1 MLEKREIRGPEAAE
15 GRMTAATACGTCGT
29 EPRLGARFCDACGSP
44 IAPATEHAEYKQ
56 VTVLFA
62 DVVHSMEI
70 AAAVDAERLREI
82 MTELVDRATAVVK
95 RYGGTVDKFTGDGI
109 MALFGAPTAMEDHA
123 VRACL
128 AALDIQEE
136 TRRLAAEI
144 EHRDRITLQLRVG
157 LNSGEVIAGETGSG
171 PMGYTAVGAQVGMA
185 QRMESVAPPGAVM
198 ISESTARLVENTAVL
213 GEPELLHIKGT
224 DTPVRARQLLAIG
237 EREPVRRGESTL
249 VGRTWELNT
258 VTAILEEA
266 IGGAGCV
273 VNIVGPAGIGK
284 SRLVRETAAIAA
296 SRGVAVCSAYCE
308 SHARDLPFHVVARLL
323 RAAMGVEDLDAG
335 TARAHLRAQVPDAD
349 PDDLLL
355 LDDLLGIRDLAVALP
370 DIAPDARRRRL
381 TALSDAVALARTEPS
396 VYVIEDVHWI
406 DEVSESMLTD
416 FLTVVPQVPSLVLIT
431 CRPEYHGALTQV
443 SGAQSIALRPL
454 SDAQT
459 SALTTELLG
468 PDPSITGLAAQ
479 VAARAAGNPFFVEEM
494 VRDLAERGVLHG
506 PPGAYLLPG
515 EVADVEVPA
524 TLQASLGARIDRLG
538 PTAKRTLNA
547 AAVIGSRF
555 DAALLTSMVDDADVT
570 ALVAAELVDQVRFT
584 PRAAYAF
591 HHPLIR
597 TVAYESQLKSDRAQL
612 HRRLA
617 AAIEQ
622 RDPALA
628 DENAALIA
636 EHLEAAGDLHAA
648 FAWHMRAGTWS
659 TNRDIAA
666 AHTSWQRAR
675 QVADR
680 LPDDDPDRTAMRIA
694 PRTLLSGSAW
704 RVGGSGADTG
714 FEELRELCTAAG
726 DRRSLVIG
734 MAGPV
739 LEQYTNARRRE
750 ASRLATQHVRLLES
764 IGDPTLTVALC
775 TVTLAAKQETAEMA
789 EVLRVAQRAIDLA
802 DGDPTMG
809 DLILGSPLAIAI
821 AMRGVAHF
829 CLGMAGWRDDLRQA
843 VAMARAVDPMT
854 LAAVMWFTYITA
866 IPYGVLLPDATAL
879 RDTAEALALAEQSG
893 DDFAVDVA
901 RTARGV
907 TLARQD
913 GAEREAGLDLLAKI
927 RERAL
932 NERFSLHA
940 LPIADIHIA
949 REKARL
955 GDLDGTIGLSRAV
968 VDELFDSGGSVW
980 IALAT
985 TVLVEALLQRG
996 GDKDVLDAQDAIDR
1010 LAAVPTDP
1018 GFVLHE
1024 ITLLRLRAL
1033 LARAHGDATR
1043 YRDYRDRY
1051 RDMAKTL
1058 GFEGHIAW
1066 SQEMP

>member
-1 MLEKREIRGPEAAE
+1 
-15 GRMTAATACGTCGT
+15 MTAATACRTCGT

-62 DVVHSMEI
+62 DVVQSMDI
-70 AAAVDAERLREI
+70 AAAVGAERLREI
-82 MTELVDRATAVVK
+82 ITELVDRATAVVK
-95 RYGGTVDKFTGDGI
+95 RCGGTVDKFTGDGI

-128 AALDIQEE
+128 AALDIQQE

-144 EHRDRITLQLRVG
+144 DHRDGITLQLRVG
-157 LNSGEVIAGETGSG
+157 LNSGEVIVGETGSG
-171 PMGYTAVGAQVGMA
+171 PMGYTAVGEQVGMA
-185 QRMESVAPPGAVM
+185 QRMESVAAPGAVVL
-198 ISESTARLVENTAVL
+198 SESTARLVENTAVL
-213 GEPELLHIKGT
+213 GEPELVQIKGVN
-224 DTPVRARQLLAIG
+224 DPLPVRRLLGVG
-237 EREPVRRGESTL
+237 EHRPRRRGESSL
-249 VGRTWELNT
+249 VGRAWELNT
-258 VTAILEEA
+258 LTGILEDA
-266 IGGAGCV
+266 ISGAGYV
-273 VNIVGPAGIGK
+273 VNIVGPPGIGK

-296 SRGVAVCSAYCE
+296 ARGVAVFTTYCE
-308 SHARDLPFHVVARLL
+308 SHARDIPFHVVARLL
-323 RAAMGVEDLDAG
+323 RAGMGVEDLDAG
-335 TARAHLRAQVPDAD
+335 AARARLRAQVPDAD
-349 PDDLLL
+349 PDDLRLF
-355 LDDLLGIRDLAVALP
+355 DDLLGIADPAAALP

-381 TALSDAVALARTEPS
+381 TALVDAVALARREPG
-396 VYVIEDVHWI
+396 VWVIEDVHWI
-406 DEVSESMLTD
+406 DEVSESMLAD
-416 FLTVVPQVPSLVLIT
+416 FLTVAPQVPSLVLIT
-431 CRPEYHGALTQV
+431 CRPEYRGALTRV
-443 SGAQSIALRPL
+443 SGAQTLALRPL
-454 SDAQT
+454 TDAQA

-468 PDPSITGLAAQ
+468 ANPSLGGLAAQ
-479 VAARAAGNPFFVEEM
+479 VAARAAGNPFFVEEI

-506 PPGAYLLPG
+506 RPGAYQLRG
-515 EVADVEVPA
+515 DVAEVEVPA

-538 PTAKRTLNA
+538 PTAKKTLNA
-547 AAVIGSRF
+547 AAVIGARF
-555 DAALLTSMVDDADVT
+555 DAGLLTDIIDNADVT
-570 ALVAAELVDQVRFT
+570 ALMEAELVDQVMFT

-617 AAIEQ
+617 AVIEQ
-622 RDPALA
+622 RDPGTA
-628 DENAALIA
+628 DENAPLIA

-666 AHTSWQRAR
+666 AHTSWRRAR

-680 LPDDDPDRTAMRIA
+680 LPADDPDRTAMRIA

-726 DRRSLVIG
+726 DQRSVVIG

-789 EVLRVAQRAIDLA
+789 EALRVAQRVIDLA

-821 AMRGVAHF
+821 ATRGVAHF

-843 VAMARAVDPMT
+843 VTMARAVDPMT

-907 TLARQD
+907 TLVRQD

-996 GDKDVLDAQDAIDR
+996 GDEDVEDAQTAIDR

-1033 LARAHGDATR
+1033 LARAHGDAATYTR
-1043 YRDYRDRY
+1043 FRDRY
-1051 RDMAKTL
+1051 RDMARTL

-1066 SQEMP
+1066 AEAMT